1 MWGRRSKARETSASV
16 ESGLRI
22 YAIGDVHGCAPQL
35 HQLAHLIEADL
46 RNSPVPTSLTIFLGD
61 YIDRGPDSAGVL
73 KRLAAGDFPTPF
85 LGLRGNHEQ
94 MLLRFLEDAQYLNAW
109 REFGGRETLHSY
121 GIPVADLFTE
131 KNFEAIQQRLREL
144 LPREVLDFLHGTR
157 SNYEIE
163 NYFFCHAGVRP
174 GVPLGSQ
181 RDEDLMWIRDEFVN
195 SSADFGKVIVHGHT
209 PVEQPEVRP
218 NRINIDTGAYLT
230 GVLTCLV
237 LEGTSRRFLATN

>member
-1 MWGRRSKARETSASV
+1 
-16 ESGLRI
+16 
-22 YAIGDVHGCAPQL
+22 L
-35 HQLAHLIEADL
+35 HQLAALIEADL
-46 RNSPVPTSLTIFLGD
+46 HNSPVPTSLTIFLGD

-73 KRLAAGDFPTPF
+73 KRLAAGDFPTRF

-109 REFGGRETLHSY
+109 REFGGRETLHSFD
-121 GIPVADLFTE
+121 IPVADLTE

-144 LPREVLDFLHGTR
+144 LPREVVDFLHGTR
-157 SNYEIE
+157 SHYEIE
-163 NYFFCHAGVRP
+163 SYFFCHAGVRP

-181 RDEDLMWIRDEFVN
+181 RDEDLLWIREEFVN

-218 NRINIDTGAYLT
+218 NRINVDTGAYLT

-237 LEGTSRRFLATN
+237 LEGTSRRFLSTN